1 MKTALMSFVL
11 LAALSLNIFAQVSLP
26 EGAAQRIGK
35 GAIWEIAYSPD
46 GERLAVASSIGVWL
60 YDARTGAELS
70 LINGTTY
77 GITSI
82 AFSPDGRTLA
92 IGDNWPNKTIR
103 LWDMTTGTHKATLD
117 GETASGESVVFS
129 PDGRTLASLSYDRS
143 VRLWDVATG
152 ALKVALD
159 GHRHWITRSRVTS
172 VAFTP
177 NGRTLATGNKDGS
190 IRLWD
195 VATGAEKLTLEGH
208 KNRVNDV
215 VFSPDGATLASASR
229 DDTVRLWDV
238 ETGRHKLRLVGHT
251 MWVERVVYSPDGLTI
266 ASASGDSTLR
276 LWDAVT
282 GARLRTLKGHAYGVN
297 SIAFS
302 PDGKTLASGGW
313 DYTMRL
319 WDAATGDLKQTIG
332 GHTGLVESVAFSPDG
347 RTLAIGSGNPF
358 PSFENNNIRFV
369 DTQTGNL
376 ERILESDVP
385 WPSDIPWPPIVAY
398 SPDGHTLASN
408 AGDDIHLWDM
418 AAGAKKLTLEGHTQS
433 VHAFAYSPDGR
444 LLASGSDDKTVRF
457 WNAETGEYLRTLVG
471 STVAIKSVAF
481 SPDGRILAGAGGGI
495 RMWDAVTGE
504 LLRTLHGHRDWV
516 NSVAFS
522 PDGDMLA
529 SGGDDITVR
538 LWDVAT
544 GDLLRTLE
552 ERTSRVRS
560 AVRSLAF
567 SPDGRALA
575 STNWYEIRLWDVT
588 TGGLKRSLKGHTE
601 PVNSVAFSP
610 DGRTLASGSEDG
622 TVLLWEFSP
631 TINLN
636 ATANLSPT
644 SVQSPALGAR
654 FTITLTVAA
663 AENVAGYQATL
674 QFDPAA
680 IRFVAHAN
688 GDYLKNGAFDAS
700 PAVDENS
707 VTVAATSLAGV
718 SGGDGALATLT
729 FEVVDFKDS
738 SLTLSEIILVTADGD
753 RHFPRIENEQAIVV
767 STDDT
772 GIVGD
777 VNRDGVV
784 NVQDLVL
791 IGANLGQTGRHVADV
806 NGDGIVDIV
815 DLVKVAGEIG
825 NGMAA
830 PPASSEIPS
839 SLSAAD
845 VKRWLDLSKGLSL
858 TDATLRRGVLMLEN
872 LLTTF
877 SPKETLLLPNYPNP
891 FNPETWIP
899 YHLADDSDVVITI
912 YDVNGIL
919 VRQLDLGHRQ
929 AGFYADKGH
938 AAYWDGRGLSGESVA
953 SGTYFYQLH
962 AGDFSA
968 MRRMVIVK

>member
-11 LAALSLNIFAQVSLP
+11 LAAVSLNIFAEVNLP

-35 GAIWEIAYSPD
+35 GAIWEITYSPD
-46 GERLAVASSIGVWL
+46 GELLAVASSIGVWL

-70 LINGTTY
+70 LINGTTH
-77 GITSI
+77 GVTSI

-103 LWDMTTGTHKATLD
+103 LWDITTGTHKATLD
-117 GETASGESVVFS
+117 GETASGESVAFS

-152 ALKVALD
+152 ALKVTLD
-159 GHRHWITRSRVTS
+159 EHRHWITRSRVTS

-195 VATGAEKLTLEGH
+195 AATGAEKLTLEGH
-208 KNRVNDV
+208 KNRVNNV
-215 VFSPDGATLASASR
+215 AFSPDGATLASAGR
-229 DDTVRLWDV
+229 DNTVRLWDV
-238 ETGRHKLRLVGHT
+238 ETGRHKLKLVGHT
-251 MWVERVVYSPDGLTI
+251 TWVNSVVYSPDGLTI
-266 ASASGDSTLR
+266 ASASNDSTLR
-276 LWDAVT
+276 LWDAMT
-282 GARLRTLKGHAYGVN
+282 GARQRILKGHSYGIN

-302 PDGKTLASGGW
+302 PDGKTLASGSW
-313 DYTMRL
+313 DYTIRL
-319 WDAATGDLKQTIG
+319 WDAVTGDHKQTIG

-358 PSFENNNIRFV
+358 PSFENNHIRVV
-369 DTQTGNL
+369 DAQTGSL
-376 ERILESDVP
+376 KRILESDVP
-385 WPSDIPWPPIVAY
+385 WPPDIPWPPIVAY

-433 VHAFAYSPDGR
+433 VHALAYSPDGR
-444 LLASGSDDKTVRF
+444 LLASGSNDKTVRF
-457 WNAETGEYLRTLVG
+457 WNAETGEYLRTLAG
-471 STVAIKSVAF
+471 STVTIKSVAF
-481 SPDGRILAGAGGGI
+481 SPDGRVLASAGGGI
-495 RMWDAVTGE
+495 RMWDAATGE
-504 LLRTLHGHRDWV
+504 LLRTLHGHRGWV

-522 PDGDMLA
+522 PDGSLLA

-538 LWDVAT
+538 LWDAAT
-544 GDLLRTLE
+544 GNHLRTLE
-552 ERTSRVRS
+552 ERTSGVRS

-567 SPDGRALA
+567 SPDGRVLA
-575 STNWYEIRLWDVT
+575 STSWHEIRLWDVM

-610 DGRTLASGSEDG
+610 DGRTLASGSDDG
-622 TVLLWEFSP
+622 SVLLWEFSP
-631 TINLN
+631 TINVN
-636 ATANLSPT
+636 ATANVSPT
-644 SVQSPALGAR
+644 SVQSPALGTR

-663 AENVAGYQATL
+663 AENVVGYQATL
-674 QFDPAA
+674 QFDSTA
-680 IRFVAHAN
+680 IRFVRRAN
-688 GDYLKNGAFDAS
+688 GNYLNDGAFAAP
-700 PAVDENS
+700 PAVEENS
-707 VTVAATSLAGV
+707 VTVAATLLAGV
-718 SGGDGALATLT
+718 SGGDGTLATLT
-729 FEVVDFKDS
+729 FEVIDFKDS

-753 RHFPRIENEQAIVV
+753 RHFPRIENDQTLVA
-767 STDDT
+767 STRAT

-784 NVQDLVL
+784 NVRDLVL

-815 DLVKVAGEIG
+815 DLVKVAGEIE

-830 PPASSEIPS
+830 PQAPSSLTS
-839 SLSAAD
+839 SLSATD

-872 LLTTF
+872 LLKTF
-877 SPKETLLLPNYPNP
+877 SPEESALLPNYPNP

-912 YDVNGIL
+912 YDVAGML
-919 VRQLDLGHRQ
+919 VRQLNLGHRQ
-929 AGFYADKGH
+929 AGFYADKGR
-938 AAYWDGRGLSGESVA
+938 AAYWDGRGMRGESVA